1 MITRRYETLVMVCTA
16 SRVRP
21 EKSGQLS
28 TTIKSLIMQNHK
40 FTFDEY
46 QSLINEFF
54 VEGETYI
61 NVSIPCD
68 LYDEVG
74 HAIMTYGMPTGS
86 YTTKEHFTS
95 IAIRIDNLIPVYR
108 KQSIR
113 LCNGKEV
120 GVDILYHRGEVSDA
134 AFQLVKNAL
143 KSGKYLK
150 KCGRRVRRD
159 NGEEWIYTEYN
170 GLGDE

>member
-1 MITRRYETLVMVCTA
+1 
-16 SRVRP
+16 
-21 EKSGQLS
+21 
-28 TTIKSLIMQNHK
+28 MQNHK

-74 HAIMTYGMPTGS
+74 HAIMSYGMLTGS
-86 YTTKEHFTS
+86 YTTKEHFTN
-95 IAIRIDNLIPVYR
+95 IEIRIDNLIPCYR
-108 KQSIR
+108 KQSIC
-113 LCNGKEV
+113 LCNGRDV
-120 GVDILYHRGEVSDA
+120 FVDILYYKGEASDT
-134 AFQLVKNAL
+134 AFQLVKDAL
-143 KSGKYLK
+143 KSGKYIK
-150 KCGRRVRRD
+150 KCSHRVWRD

>member
-1 MITRRYETLVMVCTA
+1 
-16 SRVRP
+16 
-21 EKSGQLS
+21 
-28 TTIKSLIMQNHK
+28 MQNHK

-68 LYDEVG
+68 LYDEVV
-74 HAIMTYGMPTGS
+74 HAIMSYGMTTGS

-95 IAIRIDNLIPVYR
+95 ISIRIDNLIPVYR

-113 LCNGKEV
+113 LCNGREV
-120 GVDILYHRGEVSDA
+120 GVDILYYQREVSDV
-134 AFQLVKNAL
+134 AFQLVKDAL
-143 KSGKYLK
+143 KSGKYIK
-150 KCGRRVRRD
+150 KCLHRAMV
-159 NGEEWIYTEYN
+159 NGKDEWVSTEYN
-170 GLGDE
+170 GLK

>member
-1 MITRRYETLVMVCTA
+1 MVCTA

-28 TTIKSLIMQNHK
+28 TTIKSHIMQNHK

-61 NVSIPCD
+61 NVLIPCD

-74 HAIMTYGMPTGS
+74 HAIMRYGMQTGS

-95 IAIRIDNLIPVYR
+95 IVIRIDNLIPVYR

-113 LCNGKEV
+113 LCNGREV
-120 GVDILYHRGEVSDA
+120 GVDILYHQGEVSDV
-134 AFQLVKNAL
+134 AFQLVKDAL
-143 KSGKYLK
+143 KSGKYIK
-150 KCGRRVRRD
+150 KCLHRAMV
-159 NGEEWIYTEYN
+159 NGKDEWVSTEYN
-170 GLGDE
+170 GLK

>member
-1 MITRRYETLVMVCTA
+1 
-16 SRVRP
+16 
-21 EKSGQLS
+21 
-28 TTIKSLIMQNHK
+28 MQNHK

-74 HAIMTYGMPTGS
+74 HAIMSYGMPTGS

-95 IAIRIDNLIPVYR
+95 ISIRIDNLIPVYR

-113 LCNGKEV
+113 LCNGREV
-120 GVDILYHRGEVSDA
+120 GVDILYHQREVSDV
-134 AFQLVKNAL
+134 AFQLVKDAL
-143 KSGKYLK
+143 KSGKYIK
-150 KCGRRVRRD
+150 KCSHRAVI
-159 NGEEWIYTEYN
+159 NGKDEWVSTEYN
-170 GLGDE
+170 GLK

>member
-1 MITRRYETLVMVCTA
+1 
-16 SRVRP
+16 
-21 EKSGQLS
+21 
-28 TTIKSLIMQNHK
+28 MQNHK

-74 HAIMTYGMPTGS
+74 HAIMSYGMPTGS
-86 YTTKEHFTS
+86 YTTKEHFTN
-95 IAIRIDNLIPVYR
+95 IAIRIDNLIPCYR

-113 LCNGKEV
+113 LCNDIEV
-120 GVDILYHRGEVSDA
+120 GVDILYHRGEVSDV
-134 AFQLVKNAL
+134 AFQLVKDAL
-143 KSGKYLK
+143 KSGKYIK
-150 KCGRRVRRD
+150 KCLHRAMV
-159 NGEEWIYTEYN
+159 NGKDEWVSTEYN
-170 GLGDE
+170 GLK